1 MSGSEIVEE
10 LTEIERLKLSLEY
23 SISEKHKE
31 LLKEKI
37 NKIENK
43 VDIKVKEE
51 NMQQSFL

>member
-1 MSGSEIVEE
+1 MEE